1 MKQPLVKIESLR
13 KTYRTET
20 IQTLALAEISLELA
34 EGEFV
39 SLLGPS
45 GSGKST
51 LLSVMGL
58 LEDWEAGEY
67 WLCGEPMRRA
77 SRQRWSWHRNRT
89 IGFVFQAYNL
99 ISDLTL
105 VENVELPLRYR
116 GEPRGLAR
124 RRALQALEQLG
135 LAARAEHYPRQISG
149 GQQQRAAIARA
160 VLNRPRLLLADE
172 PTGNLDSTNAVAV
185 LDLLSELHREGSTV
199 VMVTHDASYAARA
212 QRILRMQDGQLQSAG
227 LAAAA

>member
-1 MKQPLVKIESLR
+1 MRPILSLERLSKI
-13 KTYRTET
+13 YRSSTVRT
-20 IQTLALAEISLELA
+20 RALAEVSLELA

-67 WLCGEPMRRA
+67 WLAGEPMRRA
-77 SRQRWSWHRNRT
+77 RRQRWVWHRNRT

-116 GEPRGLAR
+116 GEPRAVAR

-172 PTGNLDSTNAVAV
+172 PTGNLDSANAAAV
-185 LDLLSELHREGSTV
+185 LDLLGDLHREGSTV
-199 VMVTHDASYAARA
+199 VMVTHDAGYAARA
-212 QRILRMQDGQLQSAG
+212 QRILRMQDGQLQSDE
-227 LAAAA
+227 LSAAA